1 LETFQRDRGLR
12 MQDTMTGQLAA
23 LLPPEPTI
31 ELDLLSIDANP
42 VVCRAQI
49 GLIVGGLLHAADR
62 RAVPEQPWPGH
73 AEGRLIHEYL
83 DAVRKN
89 RWDLPRSHRLDGG
102 LFQA

>member
-1 LETFQRDRGLR
+1 MTCAATDGLISASHPPAAERVDYRVHARRAGALPGRTLGLETFQRDRGLR

-49 GLIVGGLLHAADR
+49 A
-62 RAVPEQPWPGH
+62 
-73 AEGRLIHEYL
+73 
-83 DAVRKN
+83 
-89 RWDLPRSHRLDGG
+89 
-102 LFQA
+102 